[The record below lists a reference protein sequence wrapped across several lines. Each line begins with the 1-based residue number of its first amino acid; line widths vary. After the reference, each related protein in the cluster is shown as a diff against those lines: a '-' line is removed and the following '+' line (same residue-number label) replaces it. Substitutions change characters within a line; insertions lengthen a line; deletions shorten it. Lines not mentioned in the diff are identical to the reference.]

1 MLTRI
6 ERYVARNL
14 AKGLYRRLID
24 LRLTRPIVSFT
35 FDDFPRTALQR
46 GGAILQDYG
55 ARGTY
60 YVSMGLVGKDSAS
73 GPICSLDEIQ
83 KLAEDGHEL
92 GCHTYSHCHSWN
104 TPPARFEEAIEK
116 NQAALQEI
124 LPHYRLETL
133 SYPISEPRPDTKR
146 RAGRHFRACRAGG
159 QTFNQGRTDLNQLSA
174 YFLEQ
179 SGENLGTVNALIAKC
194 QQAGGWLILATHDV
208 QEKPSPYGC
217 SPRFFQDVVKSVVE
231 SGAQVL
237 PVAAA
242 LTVIQDKAAAAH

>member
-6 ERYVARNL
+6 EKFIARNL
-14 AKGLYRRLID
+14 AKGLYRRQLN
-24 LRLTRPIVSFT
+24 LRLARPIVSFT
-35 FDDFPRTALQR
+35 FDDFPSTALQT
-46 GGAILQDYG
+46 GGAILKEYG

-60 YVSMGLVGKDSAS
+60 YVSMGLVGKESPS
-73 GPICSLDEIQ
+73 GLICSLDEIQ
-83 KLAEDGHEL
+83 NLAEDGHEL

-104 TPPARFEEAIEK
+104 TPPERFEEDIVK

-146 RAGRHFRACRAGG
+146 RAGNHFRACRAGG
-159 QTFNQGRTDLNQLSA
+159 QTLNQGRTDLNQLYA

-179 SGENLGTVNALIAKC
+179 SGENLAAVNALIAQC
-194 QQAGGWLILATHDV
+194 LHTCGWLILATHDV

-217 SPRFFQDVVKSVVE
+217 SPRFFEDVVQSAAE
-231 SGAQVL
+231 SGAQIL
-237 PVAAA
+237 PVAEA
-242 LTVIQDKAAAAH
+242 LNVIQSKAAAAH

>member
-1 MLTRI
+1 MLTRV
-6 ERYVARNL
+6 ERYIARNL
-14 AKGLYRRLID
+14 AKGLYRRPIH
-24 LRLTRPIVSFT
+24 LRLARPIISFT

-46 GGAILQDYG
+46 GGAILKEYDV
-55 ARGTY
+55 RGTY
-60 YVSMGLVGKDSAS
+60 YISMGLVGKESPS
-73 GPICSLDEIQ
+73 GPICSVDEIQ

-104 TPPARFEEAIEK
+104 TPSERFEEAIEK

-146 RAGRHFRACRAGG
+146 RAGNHFRACRAGG

-179 SGENLGTVNALIAKC
+179 SGENLEAVDTLISRCVHAR
-194 QQAGGWLILATHDV
+194 GWLILATHDV
-208 QEKPSPYGC
+208 QENPSPYGC
-217 SPRFFQDVVKSVVE
+217 APRFFEDVVQSAVK

-237 PVAAA
+237 PVAEA
-242 LTVIQDKAAAAH
+242 LSVIQNEAAAAH